1 MKKILILDDFLIVAY
16 GLTHL
21 LDGNFED
28 VDIDMVI
35 TREEAKQKLS
45 GAVYDLFVLDTK
57 TENDDN
63 LEFIRQIKAT
73 NPGLKVLVFSALTNY
88 SFVKKYLD
96 AGITGYL
103 TKQAYLSEIADAFR
117 AVLSGQIFLDQK
129 LLNQLIQENLT
140 NNLNPFDTLS
150 DREIEIVP
158 YLLRAEPLSVISE
171 KLKIH
176 VSTVGTFKGRI
187 FRKLQV
193 RNILEM
199 RDLASRY
206 NIP

>member
-1 MKKILILDDFLIVAY
+1 MKKLLIFDEFLIVAF
-16 GLTHL
+16 GLTQLLNSHL
-21 LDGNFED
+21 DA
-28 VDIDMVI
+28 DIDMV
-35 TREEAKQKLS
+35 TTKEEAEQKLRE
-45 GAVYDLFVLDTK
+45 GKYHLFVLDTK
-57 TENDDN
+57 TANDDN
-63 LEFIRQIKAT
+63 LDYIRQTKAAA
-73 NPGLKVLVFSALTNY
+73 PEMKIIVFSALTNY

-96 AGITGYL
+96 AGIAGYL
-103 TKQAYLSEIADAFR
+103 TKQANLQEITDAFR
-117 AVLSGQIFLDQK
+117 SVLSGQIFLDQK

-140 NNLNPFDTLS
+140 NSLNPFDTLS

-158 YLLRAEPLSVISE
+158 FLLKAEPLSVISE